1 MKVKTIVT
9 VDEELNFFDVEI
21 DCKNKKELDKRIANS
36 KIIQIKEGGRIFN
49 LNSSYIFFYE
59 L

>member
-21 DCKNKKELDKRIANS
+21 DCKNKKELDKRIS
-36 KIIQIKEGGRIFN
+36 SSGVIKILEGNRVFN
-49 LNSSYIFFYE
+49 LNCSYIFSYE

>member
-9 VDEELNFFDVEI
+9 VDDEINFFDVEI
-21 DCKNKKELDKRIANS
+21 DCKSKKELDKRISRAEV
-36 KIIQIKEGGRIFN
+36 IQITEGNRIFN
-49 LNSSYIFFYE
+49 LNCSYIFFYE